1 MKRSS
6 IGGKLFEIVLY
17 GVAVIST
24 MLVCL
29 LPFLLTDD
37 PVKQISQILF
47 RLFPFGRGLFEDKG
61 PRAPQTLSTFTSM
74 STRGVLGTLNKVSN
88 VWCTLHLVFK
98 LRTKLDP
105 ALQLK
110 LATGCT
116 LIFAV
121 LPCLKLLKCQ
131 KPTTMGM

>member
-1 MKRSS
+1 MKTKKGFALKRSS

-74 STRGVLGTLNKVSN
+74 
-88 VWCTLHLVFK
+88 
-98 LRTKLDP
+98 
-105 ALQLK
+105 
-110 LATGCT
+110 
-116 LIFAV
+116 
-121 LPCLKLLKCQ
+121 
-131 KPTTMGM
+131 